1 MTRPYMLAYLQSVHL
16 TVSLAGLLV
25 YQKII
30 LALSVVTVSGIILN
44 EFTDQSKSK
53 SLIHQHSGFHSVNKY
68 AQTERPACCIPLRT
82 RACDKKALTLAVLT
96 AIHGSCLRQAPSGVI
111 PATWNLQKAYNE
123 QVPDFSV
130 LDPAIEIL
138 ARYAFLA
145 CGIPCKAYTTHVH
158 I

>member
-1 MTRPYMLAYLQSVHL
+1 MLAYLQSVHL
-16 TVSLAGLLV
+16 TVSFAGLLV

-68 AQTERPACCIPLRT
+68 AQTERSACCIPLRT

-130 LDPAIEIL
+130 LDPAIEIWQDI
-138 ARYAFLA
+138 AFLA